1 MENNSDNFTIS
12 EKNTKTILNE
22 STRLVLKYWYTKC
35 KVYYKCHKESSI
47 YYDKLNRFMGIPSIL
62 VGIFNTTTIFSN
74 LSSTNETL
82 LITNGVASCI
92 STLLVAMQNYYDFG
106 KLATSHLKLA
116 NGYNKITATIEK
128 ILMFEKLTNINE
140 INSKTIDN
148 IINQMEYLVED
159 SQPIPDNIWNKN
171 KPQLKNIINIIL
183 NNENIF
189 NELTNN
195 SSSSQVTIMSPPIL
209 HPFSLNIPNNK
220 EIPKESPKENN
231 RENNIEIVY
240 DNTK

>member
-1 MENNSDNFTIS
+1 MENNSDNFIIS
-12 EKNTKTILNE
+12 DKNTKTKLNE

-47 YYDKLNRFMGIPSIL
+47 YYDKLNRFMGVPSIL

-74 LSSTNETL
+74 LSASNEPL
-82 LITNGVASCI
+82 LISNGVASCVA
-92 STLLVAMQNYYDFG
+92 TLLVAMQNYYDYG
-106 KLATSHLKLA
+106 KLATIHLKLA
-116 NGYNKITATIEK
+116 NGYHKITATIEK

-140 INSKTIDN
+140 INTKTLDN

-171 KPQLKNIINIIL
+171 KVQLKNIINIIL

-195 SSSSQVTIMSPPIL
+195 SSSTPVTLMTQPIL
-209 HPFSLNIPNNK
+209 HQNTFNSVNNNK
-220 EIPKESPKENN
+220 ESPDENNKEN
-231 RENNIEIVY
+231 NNIEIVY

>member
-1 MENNSDNFTIS
+1 MENNSDNFIIS
-12 EKNTKTILNE
+12 DKNTKTKLNE

-47 YYDKLNRFMGIPSIL
+47 YYDKLNKFMGIPSIL

-74 LSSTNETL
+74 LSATNESL
-82 LITNGVASCI
+82 LIVNGTASCI
-92 STLLVAMQNYYDFG
+92 ATLLVAMQNYYDYG
-106 KLATSHLKLA
+106 KLATTHLKLA
-116 NGYNKITATIEK
+116 NGYHKITATIEK

-140 INSKTIDN
+140 INSKTLDN

-171 KPQLKNIINIIL
+171 KLQLKNIINIIL
-183 NNENIF
+183 NNESIF

-195 SSSSQVTIMSPPIL
+195 SSSPQVTLMSQPTL
-209 HPFSLNIPNNK
+209 HQNTFNSINNNK
-220 EIPKESPKENN
+220 ESPEENK
-231 RENNIEIVY
+231 ENNIEIVY